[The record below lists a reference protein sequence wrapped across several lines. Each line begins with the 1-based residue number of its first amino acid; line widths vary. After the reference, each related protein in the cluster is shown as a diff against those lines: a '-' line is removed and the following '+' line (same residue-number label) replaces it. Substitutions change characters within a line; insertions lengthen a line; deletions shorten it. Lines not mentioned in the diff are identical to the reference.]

1 MSFAVYR
8 SSAGSGK
15 TFTLVLEYLKIILK
29 DPRDFR
35 HILAI
40 TFTNLAAGEMK
51 ERVLQAL
58 QKLSSLNL
66 TPDPGIREGLLPVL
80 ISETGLQE
88 HELIDR
94 AGKALTLIM
103 HHYDDFAVGTIDGFS
118 HRILRS
124 FAHDFGLSMQFNVE
138 LDTEMLIDTAIG
150 LLLDKVGV
158 DSRLTRLLVRF
169 LESRLEEDKGY
180 TIDRTLADFSKNLL
194 DEEGQISLRDL
205 ERVTLSDFSE
215 VAKWLS
221 IRRKEFEQSVLEIG
235 SAAMSILNQSGIHPS
250 ALLQGRRGIYAYF
263 GYLASGRFDKVIP
276 NKTQT
281 EAASRDSWAGKKA
294 TAAEIRIIGEIQ
306 PLLVE
311 CWEKAGRLY
320 PDKVMEYELH
330 RQLSATI
337 FPLAVLHEID
347 RVMSEFK
354 KQNNLI
360 YIGEFNRRISD
371 VVSREPVP
379 FIYERL
385 GERYHHIMIDE
396 FQDTSRLQWQ
406 NFVPLIENALGS
418 GYFNLVVGDGKQA
431 IYRWRNGDVN
441 QFTSLPR
448 LAGSETDH
456 IIRQRENSLTNHF
469 EDKEL
474 NRNYR
479 SKQTIVEF
487 NNRFFTFLAER
498 TGEPV
503 LSVYRG
509 VEQQSRDTGPGGYV
523 RIQFQEPVG
532 DAEEPSEESGPGN
545 EQEVLNLVN
554 RLREDGYGLNDIA
567 VLCRTNRQASTIA
580 RVLITA
586 GIGVVSPESLLLSQS
601 PAVRFLAG
609 FIRYLQE
616 PEDLVGQAEL
626 AAFLFR
632 SGRITMTGWPEL
644 FHCITSMTGGLS
656 GLLTVQNFA
665 FSREE
670 LLSLPLYDLCESL
683 IRLFHLDRTAD
694 AYLQFFL
701 DAVLSFIQEENPG
714 KPGFSEWW
722 EQKGSKRSVMVP
734 AGMDAV
740 RIMTIHQS
748 KGLQFPV
755 VILPFKVE
763 KWKTTKDFLWV
774 DLKGTG
780 IPILDKAI
788 LNSGKALERTR
799 FSEQYLAEEAMTRLD
814 QINLLYVAMTR
825 PEERLY
831 VLLPR
836 PSGKELAFKSVPVF
850 FSGFLEETDLCKKS
864 GNTFEIGT
872 PGNKVAGPPAP
883 GISTLQLQQFI
894 SEPWRNRIRIRSR
907 APEMWDM
914 EDPDRKFSYGNQVHA
929 LMARIITADDT
940 GAALREATGS
950 GRIRMQD
957 EPVIRAMILQVVGH
971 PALSAFFQKGGT
983 VKNEPEILLPDGN
996 FYRPD
1001 RINLQGDHAIVLEY
1015 KTGKKEEFHQR
1026 QILKYGGILQEMG
1039 YIRVRM
1045 FLVYLHAEVEVIEC
1059 T

>member
-1 MSFAVYR
+1 MSFTVYR

-40 TFTNLAAGEMK
+40 TFTNLAASEMK

-58 QKLSSLNL
+58 QKLSSLNN
-66 TPDPGIREGLLPVL
+66 TPDAGIREGLLPIL
-80 ISETGLQE
+80 IAETGLSE
-88 HELIDR
+88 AELIDR
-94 AGKALTLIM
+94 AGKALMLIM

-138 LDTEMLIDTAIG
+138 LDTDMLMDTAIG

-158 DSRLTRLLVRF
+158 DTRLTGLLVRF
-169 LESRLEEDKGY
+169 LESRMEEDKGY
-180 TIDRTLADFSKNLL
+180 AIDRILMDFAKNLL
-194 DEEGQISLRDL
+194 DEEGQNSLRKL
-205 ERVTLSDFSE
+205 EQITLADFSE
-215 VAKWLS
+215 LTRWLS
-221 IRRKEFEQSVLEIG
+221 IRKKEFENSVVEIG
-235 SAAMSILNQSGIHPS
+235 TRAMTILNRSGINPS
-250 ALLQGRRGIYAYF
+250 VFIQGKRGIYAYF
-263 GYLASGRFDKVIP
+263 GYLAKGKFDKVIP
-276 NKTQT
+276 NKTQ
-281 EAASRDSWAGKKA
+281 ADSASRDSWAGKKA
-294 TAAEIRIIGEIQ
+294 SAAEIRIIEGIR
-306 PLLVE
+306 PMLLE
-311 CWEKAGRLY
+311 CWEKASRLY
-320 PDKVMEYELH
+320 PEKVMEYELH
-330 RQLSATI
+330 CQLSMTI

-347 RVMSEFK
+347 QVMTEFK

-360 YIGEFNRRISD
+360 YIGEFNRRISA

-441 QFTSLPR
+441 QFTRLPR
-448 LAGSETDH
+448 LAGSESDL
-456 IIRQRENSLTNHF
+456 IIRQREKSLTNHF

-474 NRNYR
+474 NRNFR
-479 SKQTIVEF
+479 SKHTIVEF
-487 NNRFFTFLAER
+487 NNRFFSFLAEH

-503 LSVYRG
+503 LSVYKG
-509 VEQQSRDTGPGGYV
+509 VIQKSRNTVPGGYV
-523 RIQFQEPVG
+523 NIQFLEPAG
-532 DAEEPSEESGPGN
+532 DTEESTESMAPGN

-554 RLREDGYGLNDIA
+554 RLREDGYSLSDIA
-567 VLCRTNRQASTIA
+567 VLCRTNHQASAIA
-580 RVLITA
+580 RVLLPA

-601 PAVRFLAG
+601 PVVCFLAG

-616 PEDLVGQAEL
+616 PEDLIGQAEL

-632 SGRITMTGWPEL
+632 TGRITVTGWPEL
-644 FHCITSMTGGLS
+644 FHRITANSGGFQ
-656 GLLTVQNFA
+656 GLLTEQNFA

-683 IRLFHLDRTAD
+683 IRLFHLDQTAD

-701 DAVLSFIQEENPG
+701 DAVLSFIQEENPR
-714 KPGFSEWW
+714 KPSFSEWW
-722 EQKGSKRSVMVP
+722 EQKGSQRSVLVP
-734 AGMDAV
+734 AGLDAV

-755 VILPFKVE
+755 VILPFKAE
-763 KWKTTKDFLWV
+763 KWKTTKDYLWV

-780 IPILDKAI
+780 IPVLDNAI
-788 LNSGKALERTR
+788 LKSAKALERTR
-799 FSEQYLAEEAMTRLD
+799 FSEQYLTEEAMTRLD

-831 VLLPR
+831 ILLPR
-836 PSGKELAFKSVPVF
+836 PPGKEHAFKSVPVF
-850 FSGFLEETDLCKKS
+850 FSRFFEETDYLKKS

-872 PGNKVAGPPAP
+872 PCEKVEIPATP
-883 GISTLQLQQFI
+883 GKTTLQLQHFI

-914 EDPDRKFSYGNQVHA
+914 EDPDRKFLYGNQVHA
-929 LMARIITADDT
+929 LMARIVTADDAD
-940 GAALREATGS
+940 AALREAIES
-950 GRIRMQD
+950 GRIRLHD

-971 PALSAFFQKGGT
+971 PVLSAFFQKGST

-1001 RINLQGDHAIVLEY
+1001 RINLQGEQAVVLEY
-1015 KTGKKEEFHQR
+1015 KSGKKEEFHRR
-1026 QILKYGGILQEMG
+1026 QILKYGGILREMG
-1039 YIRVRM
+1039 FSSIRM
-1045 FLVYLHAEVEVIEC
+1045 FLVYLHAEIEVIEC
-1059 T
+1059 A